1 MIVSTLRQ
9 VRPVLAAFALP
20 LLLTMYYEGGA
31 QSVPNVET
39 AESVARKAENR
50 DVGRDGRFELKMRL
64 FDRQQRVRERDL
76 TILTMRPAATGAR
89 TAGSGDRVLIRFTYP
104 NDIRDTA
111 FLVWEHPGADDER
124 FLYLPALG
132 RVRRIAGAETQDSFV
147 GSDFTY
153 EDISGREFDSYT
165 YAMVEA
171 DADVDR
177 SGRPARPGLPDR
189 VARPRCAGAV
199 SPHRVDHPQGQLR
212 RRARRHLQ
220 PPERSREGL
229 RRPPART
236 DPVDLDAL
244 GNRDDEHRRA
254 DAHRAHDEVGP
265 LQHRTE
271 GSGLQPERAGAKV
284 AARDPADRAR
294 CSSHFLTVS
303 CWKRCTTGF
312 SSAIG

>member
-1 MIVSTLRQ
+1 MIASTLRQ

-31 QSVPNVET
+31 QSVPSADT

-171 DADVDR
+171 DATWTDPDGQR
-177 SGRPARPGLPDR
+177 APAYRIE
-189 VARPRCAGAV
+189 
-199 SPHRVDHPQGQLR
+199 S
-212 RRARRHLQ
+212 RARDAQARFPRIVSTIRKDNFVAVHADIYN
-220 PPERSREGL
+220 RRNDREKVYAV
-229 RRPPART
+229 RRLEQIQSIWTLSEIVMTNTVAQT
-236 DPVDLDAL
+236 
-244 GNRDDEHRRA
+244 
-254 DAHRAHDEVGP
+254 
-265 LQHRTE
+265 RTE
-271 GSGLQPERAGAKV
+271 LTTKSVRYNTGLKEADFSRRELERK
-284 AARDPADRAR
+284 
-294 CSSHFLTVS
+294 
-303 CWKRCTTGF
+303 
-312 SSAIG
+312 